1 MYDLKS
7 LFKLSFLYLF
17 VVYVGQNLSY
27 GVFYFPYD
35 KITYKWLVLGETL
48 LTKQDFYIYQDVH
61 LGSLYQTII
70 YLNLWC
76 TTLIISKWL
85 VTDPFRRFSTHVW
98 QNARVNNIRRVMV
111 YDEYFFYVKFY
122 NFIKGIVCMYKVFF
136 KKLISFF

>member
-17 VVYVGQNLSY
+17 VVYVGKNLSY

-76 TTLIISKWL
+76 TSLIITKWL

>member
-17 VVYVGQNLSY
+17 VVYVGQNISY

-35 KITYKWLVLGETL
+35 KITYKWLALGETL

-61 LGSLYQTII
+61 LGSLYQKII

>member
-17 VVYVGQNLSY
+17 VVYVGQNISY

-70 YLNLWC
+70 YLNL
-76 TTLIISKWL
+76 
-85 VTDPFRRFSTHVW
+85 
-98 QNARVNNIRRVMV
+98 
-111 YDEYFFYVKFY
+111 
-122 NFIKGIVCMYKVFF
+122 
-136 KKLISFF
+136 

>member
-17 VVYVGQNLSY
+17 VVYVGKNLSY

-98 QNARVNNIRRVMV
+98 QNARVNNIRRAMV

>member
-17 VVYVGQNLSY
+17 VVYVGKNLSY

>member
-17 VVYVGQNLSY
+17 VVYVGKNLSY

-76 TTLIISKWL
+76 TSLIITKWL

-122 NFIKGIVCMYKVFF
+122 NFIKGIVCIYKVFC
-136 KKLISFF
+136 KRLISFF

>member
-17 VVYVGQNLSY
+17 VVYVGQNISY

-85 VTDPFRRFSTHVW
+85 VAGPFRRFSTHVW